1 MIDHPLAI
9 QVRLILLDSEM
20 SWDTTHFIFFTRCVC
35 LDAVYP
41 ADFIPLYPK
50 FHYQ

>member
-9 QVRLILLDSEM
+9 QVRLIPLDSEM
-20 SWDTTHFIFFTRCVC
+20 SWDTTHFIFFTKC

-41 ADFIPLYPK
+41 THFIPIYPR